1 MRINQIVSAI
11 AIVFIIGLVISCSLN
26 PAEEDPKLII
36 VNFTD
41 LNFETLIREKLEI
54 PTDDITNQDMWTITY
69 LYGDNKNIHDISGI
83 EYCSGLRI
91 LALRGNDIINIEPL
105 SKLVLLNNIA
115 LENNQISDIKP
126 FVDNPGIGIGD
137 DILTLFNNPLS
148 DKTILQYIPMI
159 QARGVKIYSDAIL
172 SSPGIVNI
180 IDENFRIVIREHLN
194 KPTGDI
200 INTELD
206 TLTKIYARDRNIKN
220 IYGIEF
226 CLNLNTLDIGEN
238 SISDLLPLF
247 NLKQLSILKVD
258 NNIISDIEPLRWLD
272 RLTNLYL
279 NNNIL
284 SSIDVLSN
292 LTKLTTLILNNTTI
306 QDITPLSN
314 LLNLKYLAVSD
325 NPIESFEPI
334 GNIDSLNTLELMD
347 LEQFNFSDIK
357 DITNLQT
364 LYLSNTPLVNL
375 DPIANITS
383 LQNLIMNN
391 CSLSNIDSLANLNKL
406 TKLLL
411 NANIITDITS
421 LTGLHEL
428 YELNLGNNYISD
440 ILPLVNNWGL
450 SGGNDY
456 VLLHNNPLSDTSIN
470 IYILQLQD
478 RGVNVIY

>member
-1 MRINQIVSAI
+1 MRFNQIVSAI

-206 TLTKIYARDRNIKN
+206 TITKIYARNRNIEN

-238 SISDLLPLF
+238 SISDLVPLITL
-247 NLKQLSILKVD
+247 NKLSILKAD
-258 NNIISDIEPLRWLD
+258 NNIISYMEPFLWLGG
-272 RLTNLYL
+272 LTNLYL
-279 NNNIL
+279 NNNTL
-284 SSIDVLSN
+284 PSIDVLSH
-292 LTKLTTLILNNTTI
+292 LKYLTTLFLNNTTI
-306 QDITPLSN
+306 QDISPLSN
-314 LLNLKYLAVSD
+314 LLNLRYLTLSG
-325 NPIESFEPI
+325 NPIDNFEPI
-334 GNIDSLNTLELMD
+334 GNIDSLNTLELINI
-347 LEQFNFSDIK
+347 EQFDFDHIK
-357 DITNLQT
+357 DMTNLQT
-364 LYLSNTPLVNL
+364 IYLTNTLVTNL
-375 DPIANITS
+375 NPIANITS

-391 CSLSNIDSLANLNKL
+391 CG
-406 TKLLL
+406 
-411 NANIITDITS
+411 ITDIAALSS
-421 LTGLHEL
+421 LINIVKLHLSDNSIIDITALAEL
-428 YELNLGNNYISD
+428 YELQEINLGNNSVID
-440 ILPLVNNWGL
+440 ILPLVDNWGI
-450 SGGNDY
+450 SGANDY
-456 VLLHNNPLSDTSIN
+456 VLLPHNPLNEISLTT
-470 IYILQLQD
+470 YIPQLQD